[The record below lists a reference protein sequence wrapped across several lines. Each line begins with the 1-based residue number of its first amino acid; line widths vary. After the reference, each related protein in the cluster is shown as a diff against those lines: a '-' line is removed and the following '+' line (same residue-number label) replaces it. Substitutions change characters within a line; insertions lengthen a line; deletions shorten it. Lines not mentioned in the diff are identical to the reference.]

1 VKLLEVQQEFIR
13 TQHLHGVARPRQ
25 QASSTAK
32 LHDYS
37 FVSLRWL
44 THAPWLILFACLW
57 KRLKMWYRE
66 IDFH

>member
-44 THAPWLILFACLW
+44 THAPWLILFACL
-57 KRLKMWYRE
+57 
-66 IDFH
+66 